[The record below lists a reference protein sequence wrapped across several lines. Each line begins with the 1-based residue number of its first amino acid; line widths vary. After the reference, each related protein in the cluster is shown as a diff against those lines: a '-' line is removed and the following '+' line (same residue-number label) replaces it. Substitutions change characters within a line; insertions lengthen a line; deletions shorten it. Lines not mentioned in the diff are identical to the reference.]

1 MQVQWGCSVGAG
13 LNACMVVDVVSG
25 MVTQPWLSWGLQI
38 SIMVPCAPP
47 YFHQGVP
54 RTKSQLSPETAC
66 PHLFFFF
73 PINLFGSAESQL
85 WHKGF
90 LIFLAACR
98 IFNCGMWDLVPWP
111 GFEPGAT
118 ALGAQ
123 NLSHQ
128 KSPPFPHLYKP
139 IFLYFYVGQPLC
151 PSFTD

>member
-1 MQVQWGCSVGAG
+1 MQCGSWPQCLHDGGCGEWDG
-13 LNACMVVDVVSG
+13 Y
-25 MVTQPWLSWGLQI
+25 
-38 SIMVPCAPP
+38 PP
-47 YFHQGVP
+47 MTLLGTPNKHHGPLCSTLFPPGGSQDQESAEP
-54 RTKSQLSPETAC
+54 RNSMSTS
-66 PHLFFFF
+66 FFFF

-98 IFNCGMWDLVPWP
+98 IFNCGMWDLVPLP